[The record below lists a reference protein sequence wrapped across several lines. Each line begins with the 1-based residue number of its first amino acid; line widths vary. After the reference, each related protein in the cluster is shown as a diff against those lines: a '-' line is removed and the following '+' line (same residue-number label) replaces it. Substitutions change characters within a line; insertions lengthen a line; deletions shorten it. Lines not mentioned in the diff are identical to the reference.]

1 MHDAAGL
8 ESDGNGPKA
17 VRGGTRTYKGKARG
31 TSLGGILKRVAMGT
45 ERTPDVIVV
54 GGGAIGLV
62 CALALAATGRR
73 VVVLERGRTGAEAT
87 HAAAGMLSPIGE
99 SIGPNPLLWLGL
111 DSLARWKEF
120 AAELA
125 TESGVDVDLRFDGKL
140 LVARDLA
147 SAQSL
152 RRREAWISE
161 AGLDTEWLEAP
172 ELALREPA
180 VEGAVA
186 GLFLPQEGQ
195 VDNRALARALR
206 IVVEQSGCCIREGS
220 PVAEVDVVGGH
231 ARGVRLLDGTRL
243 ACDVVILAAGAWSGH
258 VAGLPRPLPVRP
270 VKGQMLA
277 LETVAA
283 EPLVRSVVE
292 TESCYV
298 VPRGPDPDG
307 PTLGVRAWVGAT
319 SEEVGFTRGTT
330 SEALKILRT
339 AAAKIVPSLAQAR
352 VVDAWAGFRPGTP
365 DGCPVLGRDPDVEG
379 LVHATGHYRN
389 GILLV
394 PITAHLCRCAVEG
407 HGDARLHSFR
417 PDRFGS

>member
-1 MHDAAGL
+1 M
-8 ESDGNGPKA
+8 E
-17 VRGGTRTYKGKARG
+17 
-31 TSLGGILKRVAMGT
+31 RVAIGT
-45 ERTPDVIVV
+45 EHAPDVIVV
-54 GGGAIGLV
+54 GGGAIGLA
-62 CALALAATGRR
+62 CALTLAATGRR
-73 VVVLERGRTGAEAT
+73 IVVLERGRTGAEAT

-99 SIGPNPLLWLGL
+99 AVGPDPLLWLGL

-120 AAELA
+120 AAELE

-152 RRREAWISE
+152 RKRKAWISE
-161 AGLDTEWLEAP
+161 AGLDAEWLEAP
-172 ELALREPA
+172 EVALREPA
-180 VEGAVA
+180 VDGAVA

-206 IVVEQSGCCIREGS
+206 IVVEQSGCSIREGS
-220 PVAEVDVVGGH
+220 SVAELDVVGGRT
-231 ARGVRLLDGTRL
+231 RGVRLMDGTRL
-243 ACDVVILAAGAWSGH
+243 ACDLVILAAGAWSGH

-277 LETVAA
+277 LETGATA
-283 EPLVRSVVE
+283 PLVRSVVE

-298 VPRGPDPDG
+298 VPRSPNPGS
-307 PTLGVRAWVGAT
+307 PTRGVRAWVGAT
-319 SEEVGFTRGTT
+319 SEEVGFARGTT
-330 SEALKILRT
+330 SEALESLRT
-339 AAAKIVPSLAQAR
+339 AAVTIIPSLTRAR
-352 VVDAWAGFRPGTP
+352 VIDAWVGFRPGTP
-365 DGCPVLGRDPDVEG
+365 DGCPVLGRDPDVED

-394 PITAHLCRCAVEG
+394 PITGHLCRCAVEG
-407 HGDARLHSFR
+407 HGDARLNSFR